1 MRNAGIALSLC
12 LIAGVSCQSSSK
24 PSPDGAV
31 EPPPPQP
38 GDAITEQPTASVS
51 SGAQGD
57 FLAREAQLLNLQV
70 QKNQVLV
77 AAYLDLAEER
87 IARSD
92 FGEAEK
98 QLQLALS
105 IDPDNAAIH
114 QKLAEVRALQGEG
127 QSQYTLLTED
137 LGAATEI
144 KVQQLRAAA
153 KENLEKGKLAMERG
167 EFEAAIQEFSLA
179 NDYVRWAPVAIDW
192 QGVDQDAPRLL
203 SEARAGREKARE
215 EDRLTQEREATD
227 RIRAEEQAKNELDQ
241 ARINTLLAQSVAA
254 FDAEAYDTS
263 RAFAER
269 VLRLDPKNEKA
280 QEISDAAFQAGL
292 ERSNTRFI
300 QSKRERFQEWELS
313 LDNLTVPNT
322 GVLQLPSIDEWN
334 SLTAL
339 RQRRT
344 NAAEMAAADPL
355 DEKLKQQIK
364 DTRLPGLV
372 VRDVESL
379 SEVAQ
384 QLNAVSGI
392 DIVVDPAAEEAVV
405 GEGVV
410 FDLPFGN
417 PIGMRD
423 LLDNI
428 ASQSGESVVW
438 TVQFGAVFF
447 TTAEKARGELA
458 LVNHDISDLTTAL
471 PNFVAPRLDRLRLFE
486 ELEDDDGGGPFG
498 GIADPSVRQDSDALT
513 ELVKANVRPTT
524 WEQEGVSVNAF
535 NDTTLIV
542 RHTAE
547 VQREVERFLEE
558 LRRFNSMIVTID
570 TRFLSVEDNYL
581 QEIGVDW
588 RGLDNPGTPFT
599 DLDDVTNGLED
610 DASLGLDN
618 GGSGTE
624 NGNQAGNPS
633 AGFYYDDGGDGDFKA
648 STSNYFKS
656 PLGNALSTVGGLT
669 AEFNILDDA
678 NLNFLLT
685 AIEKSSKIQ
694 VVNTQTVSVFNSQQA
709 AVSVVNQRAY
719 IQDFDVE
726 VATGISIAD
735 PVINV
740 LSEGV
745 SLQVTPIVA
754 HDRQNLTLEVQPT
767 VAKVVALVPFATN
780 LANSVGSPVEFVLP
794 ELKIQSLKT
803 TASIPDG
810 GTILIGGLSRI
821 SNVER
826 RAEVPWLANIPLIGF
841 FFKQEGTSDERSS
854 LMILMKAKITDIR
867 EEVANLK

>member
-12 LIAGVSCQSSSK
+12 LIAGASCRS
-24 PSPDGAV
+24 
-31 EPPPPQP
+31 QP
-38 GDAITEQPTASVS
+38 EQPAGGDAQATPSGSGPGASEPGS
-51 SGAQGD
+51 SQSDAD
-57 FLAREAQLLNLQV
+57 FLAREAQLLNLQA

-87 IARSD
+87 IARTD
-92 FGEAEK
+92 FAEAEK

-105 IDPDNAAIH
+105 IAPDDAAIH
-114 QKLAEVRALQGEG
+114 RKLAEVRALMGDG
-127 QSQYTLLTED
+127 NSQYTLLTED
-137 LGAATEI
+137 LGSATEVKI
-144 KVQQLRAAA
+144 QQLRAAA

-167 EFEAAIQEFSLA
+167 DYESAIQEFSLA

-215 EDRLTQEREATD
+215 EARLAAERETTE
-227 RIRAEEQAKNELDQ
+227 RIRAEERAKVELDR
-241 ARINTLLAQSVAA
+241 ARIESLLAQAVAA
-254 FDAEAYDTS
+254 FDAEAFDTS
-263 RAFAER
+263 RTFAER

-280 QEISDAAFQAGL
+280 LEIRDAAFQAGL

-300 QSKRERFQEWELS
+300 ASKRERFEEWNLS
-313 LDNLTVPNT
+313 MDNLTVPIT
-322 GVLQLPSIDEWN
+322 GVLELPSVDEWER
-334 SLTAL
+334 LTELRKRRTDAVESGASDPADENL
-339 RQRRT
+339 RQKIR
-344 NAAEMAAADPL
+344 
-355 DEKLKQQIK
+355 Q
-364 DTRLPGLV
+364 TRLPGLI
-372 VRDVESL
+372 VREVESL
-379 SEVAQ
+379 NEVIV
-384 QLNAVSGI
+384 QLKAVSGL
-392 DIVVDPAAEEAVV
+392 DIVVDPAAEEAALS
-405 GEGVV
+405 EGVV

-417 PIGMRD
+417 PIGMQD
-423 LLDNI
+423 LLDII
-428 ASQSGESVVW
+428 AAQAGEAVVW
-438 TVQFGAVFF
+438 NVQLGAVFF
-447 TTAEKARGELA
+447 TTAEKARGELR
-458 LVNHDISDLTTAL
+458 LQNHDISDLTLAL
-471 PNFVAPRLDRLRLFE
+471 PNFAAPRLDRLRLFE
-486 ELEDDDGGGPFG
+486 DLEDDDGGGPFG
-498 GIADPSVRQDSDALT
+498 GLADPTVRQDSDALT
-513 ELVKANVRPTT
+513 ELVKSNVRPAT
-524 WEQEGVSVNAF
+524 WEQEGVSINAY

-542 RHTAE
+542 RHTSE
-547 VQREVERFLEE
+547 VQKEVERFLEE

-570 TRFLSVEDNYL
+570 TRFLRVADNYL

-588 RGLDNPGTPFT
+588 RGLDNPGAPFT

-618 GGSGTE
+618 GGSGTQ

-685 AIEKSSKIQ
+685 AIEKTSKIQ
-694 VVNTQTVSVFNSQQA
+694 IVNTQTVSVYNSQTA

-719 IQDFDVE
+719 VQDFDVE

-745 SLQVTPIVA
+745 SLQVTPIVS
-754 HDRQNLTLEVQPT
+754 HDRQHLTLEVQPT
-767 VAKVVALVPFATN
+767 VARIVALRPFATN

-794 ELKIQSLKT
+794 ELEAASLKT
-803 TASIPDG
+803 TAHIPDG

-821 SNVER
+821 STIER
-826 RAEVPWLANIPLIGF
+826 RAEVPWLANIPLVGF
-841 FFKQEGTSDERSS
+841 FFKQEGSSDERNS
-854 LMILMKAKITDIR
+854 LMILMRAKVTDIR
-867 EEVANLK
+867 EEVTRLR